1 MELFSAAGLIN
12 GVVSISFGFLVAFKN
27 LRERANQIFFL
38 MTISLAVW
46 SLGYWQWLT
55 ITDNYDLALFWVR
68 VLSVGSLFIPV
79 LFFHWVTIL
88 LGENKGVNRFIAAA
102 GYIIGVG
109 ISLLATSPLFIS
121 GLTARSYFPLWPSPG
136 VAYDVYFSF
145 IYVGF
150 VLYALYLLFRSYFL
164 SDNPDKKGQI
174 LFVILGSILGFGG
187 GLTNFPLWWGIP
199 IPPYGNFLVAA
210 FPFLLGYSVLHYR
223 MFNAKA
229 IATEILVF
237 FTAII
242 LFAQVILSNSVT
254 EFVLRG
260 AFAVVVSL
268 LGILVIRS
276 VYREVEQRQKIE
288 SLAKDLEETNE
299 RQEKLIHF
307 IGHEVKGYL
316 TKGEYAFSEMADGD
330 FGALPPETKIL
341 ATTALAELR
350 KGVASVTDILQ
361 AANLK
366 RGTVAYD
373 MKPVDLKDLVKEEV
387 IKTGPQADEKKL
399 ALEARMDDSQPYTVN
414 LDRGQF
420 GEHVIRNLIDNSI
433 KYTPQGNIMIKLA
446 RAGDKI
452 VFSVKD
458 TGVGISDEDR
468 ARLFTEG
475 GRGKDSMKVNVHS
488 TGYGL
493 YIAKQIVEAH
503 SGKIWVESEG
513 PGKGSTFFVEL
524 PVSSN

>member
-1 MELFSAAGLIN
+1 IIYNVLSIMTLALSLLLTVYVYVSDKKNKVNETFAFLVLSAFFWILTNFFVDISSDLSNISVWSKLTLVGPIFIAFFFYRMSLFFPKPKQPTFLFQIVIWIAIAGLLFFVPTRFNIANVFILPN
-12 GVVSISFGFLVAFKN
+12 GIPAIEPGPLYGYFLVYFLILIVAALTN
-27 LRERANQIFFL
+27 LFRGYRTFEHLERQQVNY
-38 MTISLAVW
+38 ISLGVGLSIVFGSITNLILPLLGNSDLVNFGPYFILIFIILSSYALIKYHLFDIKILTTQLFVF
-46 SLGYWQWLT
+46 SLCIFTFLRMLLGEDIQEKVT
-55 ITDNYDLALFWVR
+55 N
-68 VLSVGSLFIPV
+68 GSLFV
-79 LFFHWVTIL
+79 
-88 LGENKGVNRFIAAA
+88 
-102 GYIIGVG
+102 
-109 ISLLATSPLFIS
+109 
-121 GLTARSYFPLWPSPG
+121 
-136 VAYDVYFSF
+136 
-145 IYVGF
+145 
-150 VLYALYLLFRSYFL
+150 
-164 SDNPDKKGQI
+164 
-174 LFVILGSILGFGG
+174 
-187 GLTNFPLWWGIP
+187 
-199 IPPYGNFLVAA
+199 LVAI
-210 FPFLLGYSVLHYR
+210 FGWFLIKS
-223 MFNAKA
+223 
-229 IATEILVF
+229 
-237 FTAII
+237 
-242 LFAQVILSNSVT
+242 
-254 EFVLRG
+254 
-260 AFAVVVSL
+260 
-268 LGILVIRS
+268 VIRE
-276 VYREVEQRQKIE
+276 VHQREKIE
-288 SLAKDLEETNE
+288 ELAKDLSETND

-316 TKGEYAFSEMADGD
+316 TKGEYAFSEMAEGD
-330 FGALPPETKIL
+330 FGTLPPETKVL

-399 ALEARMDDSQPYTVN
+399 ALEVSMDESQPYTVN

-513 PGKGSTFFVEL
+513 PGKGSTFFVEFK
-524 PVSSN
+524 VS